1 VRRASLLL
9 LAVVV
14 AAGCGAGGN
23 KQLTRQEFAA
33 KADAIC
39 AKYNQQTR
47 ALANPSNLSELAS
60 VADKTIPILDH
71 ALTDLRK
78 LKPPTNEQSTANQWL
93 AQVEN
98 LKGDLQ
104 EIRDKAKSNNM
115 QGVQNVVPKA
125 SKHNAKSNQLATQLG
140 MKVCNKD

>member
-1 VRRASLLL
+1 MRPAFFLL

-14 AAGCGAGGN
+14 AAGCGGGGSTR
-23 KQLTRQEFAA
+23 LTRAEFAT

-71 ALTDLRK
+71 ALTDLRN
-78 LKPPTNEQSTANQWL
+78 LKPPTNEQTTVDQWL

-104 EIRDKAKSNNM
+104 EIRDKAKSNDM
-115 QGVQNVVPKA
+115 PGVQSVVPKA
-125 SKHNAKSNQLATQLG
+125 SRHNAKSNQLATQLG
-140 MKVCNKD
+140 MHTCSKD